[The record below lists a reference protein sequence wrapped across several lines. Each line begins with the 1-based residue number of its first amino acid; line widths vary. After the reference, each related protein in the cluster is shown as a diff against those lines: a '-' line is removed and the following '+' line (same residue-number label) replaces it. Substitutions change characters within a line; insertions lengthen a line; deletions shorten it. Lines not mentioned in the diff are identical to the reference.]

1 MGFLRFN
8 HAVLFAIHFQEKR
21 NKTRTPHIS
30 FSTIHVGQNL
40 MISGKSFGLEDED
53 FILPGV
59 GWIVGTCVSE
69 GLGEGPLH
77 LSVSEPWLH
86 VEDDHPAAYQ
96 A

>member
-59 GWIVGTCVSE
+59 G
-69 GLGEGPLH
+69 
-77 LSVSEPWLH
+77 
-86 VEDDHPAAYQ
+86 
-96 A
+96 